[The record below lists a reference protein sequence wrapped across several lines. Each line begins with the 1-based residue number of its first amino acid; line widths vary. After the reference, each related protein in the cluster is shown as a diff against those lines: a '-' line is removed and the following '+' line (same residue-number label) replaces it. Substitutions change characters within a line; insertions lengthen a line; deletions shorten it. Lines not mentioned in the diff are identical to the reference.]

1 MQTSADIESH
11 ACHAI
16 RSLPRPRNV
25 LRRGGVTSLVLSLTP
40 GLVFGLGLAALPA
53 ILIVWTYRDPR
64 ELVVALGLTSLTS
77 VAYGAFLFWAF
88 VG

>member
-1 MQTSADIESH
+1 MSRERGSATVEFTWLTI
-11 ACHAI
+11 
-16 RSLPRPRNV
+16 LLLVPFV
-25 LRRGGVTSLVLSLTP
+25 LSSWLALFYPIAWLTLLVL
-40 GLVFGLGLAALPA
+40 LAALPA